1 MQALASSKPLSIIL
15 TSGTLSPLEQLDKE
29 LGIPFKEK
37 LSNDHVIN
45 ESQIYPVIMG
55 SGIHGRRFKFN
66 FDTKDDHGLI
76 LELGYTLLDLCRH
89 IRGGILVFFSSY
101 PSMNDA
107 FNLWLKE
114 LITFKIS

>member
-1 MQALASSKPLSIIL
+1 
-15 TSGTLSPLEQLDKE
+15 

-45 ESQIYPVIMG
+45 KNQIYPVILS
-55 SGIHGRRFKFN
+55 SGIQGRRFKFN
-66 FDTKDDHGLI
+66 YDTKEDHGLI
-76 LELGYTLLDLCRH
+76 LELGYTLLDLCMR

-101 PSMNDA
+101 QTMNDA

-114 LITFKIS
+114 HITVKIKKETNK